1 MESLKRPNRISNA
14 RGPMPG
20 ALFFCGPAGEHQIH
34 QHQEHTCM
42 KCYHSLSFPVIDTSV
57 TPGAHLDHC
66 ISLHTITL
74 VNARI
79 DPRIISIP

>member
-34 QHQEHTCM
+34 QHQGAHLYEM
-42 KCYHSLSFPVIDTSV
+42 LSFPVIDTSV
-57 TPGAHLDHC
+57 TPGAHLDHF

-74 VNARI
+74 VNA
-79 DPRIISIP
+79 SIAQE

>member
-14 RGPMPG
+14 RGPIPG
-20 ALFFCGPAGEHQIH
+20 ASFFCGPAGEHQIH
-34 QHQEHTCM
+34 QHQEHTCI
-42 KCYHSLSFPVIDTSV
+42 KYYHSLWIPLLYPVIDTSV
-57 TPGAHLDHC
+57 TPGVHLDHC

-79 DPRIISIP
+79 VQE

>member
-34 QHQEHTCM
+34 QHQEAHLYKM
-42 KCYHSLSFPVIDTSV
+42 LSFPMDSPVIDASV
-57 TPGAHLDHC
+57 SPGVHLYIC
-66 ISLHTITL
+66 I
-74 VNARI
+74 
-79 DPRIISIP
+79 P